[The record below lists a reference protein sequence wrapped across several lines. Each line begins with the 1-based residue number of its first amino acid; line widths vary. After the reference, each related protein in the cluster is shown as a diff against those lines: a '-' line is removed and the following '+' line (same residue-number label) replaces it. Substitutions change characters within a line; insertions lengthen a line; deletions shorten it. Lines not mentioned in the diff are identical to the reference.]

1 MLSINAIE
9 YYKNEYNSLK
19 KLDGYF
25 DFFRN
30 NNLKLEKLDLVSK
43 ILSSTAV
50 NQGSDV
56 HFCLPRN
63 GTDEVIRNNYEK
75 KYKSF
80 VKQFEFN
87 EFAKTI
93 REVEIDYHNNSYE
106 YNYYD
111 ENIRKFVNELNDIL
125 SFHEKLV
132 RSMYSNPEKV
142 NFFDRLEGLILNYE
156 FVVGGIEGFINSLTN
171 STNEIATQGVE
182 EFTIQLLDVQYNLSD
197 FANILNDLSNAY
209 STLQGIKKD
218 YDFKKLEI
226 VKIESGSLFA
236 KIIGD
241 PIVVAVLI
249 YTIEKIIDIVYR
261 KYSTEGKVDLNAKE
275 LQNISSSLETLDILK
290 KNKINV
296 KKQEKELN
304 QCLNVAI
311 HDLHKIV
318 VKSPKI
324 KINGKKYTIG
334 EAQELLNY
342 TQKYL
347 ECGKKID
354 KK

>member
-9 YYKNEYNSLK
+9 YYKNEYNSFK

-43 ILSSTAV
+43 ILSSTAI

-80 VKQFEFN
+80 VEQFEFN

-93 REVEIDYHNNSYE
+93 REVEIDYHNNSNE

-142 NFFDRLEGLILNYE
+142 NFFVRLEGLILHYE

-197 FANILNDLSNAY
+197 FANILNDLSNA
-209 STLQGIKKD
+209 
-218 YDFKKLEI
+218 
-226 VKIESGSLFA
+226 
-236 KIIGD
+236 
-241 PIVVAVLI
+241 
-249 YTIEKIIDIVYR
+249 
-261 KYSTEGKVDLNAKE
+261 
-275 LQNISSSLETLDILK
+275 
-290 KNKINV
+290 
-296 KKQEKELN
+296 
-304 QCLNVAI
+304 
-311 HDLHKIV
+311 
-318 VKSPKI
+318 
-324 KINGKKYTIG
+324 
-334 EAQELLNY
+334 
-342 TQKYL
+342 
-347 ECGKKID
+347 
-354 KK
+354 